1 MIRDMAEEKKKKLVG
16 VEDAQI
22 ETKRI
27 AIFLIAAFGIAW
39 IAELAV
45 IRPMYYST
53 DVDTVQEA
61 VNMISS
67 MMFAPAFGALISRV
81 LTKEGL
87 LHSGFQFNFSKHKFC
102 FIFGWFGTTALT
114 FLGAILY
121 FVIFRDN
128 YDAQMTDFVQ
138 AAAESGSELDA
149 VNIIAN
155 FKTTLLINVFSAPVL
170 DIINS
175 FGEEWGWR
183 GYLLPKLYRK
193 FGTIPAI
200 LISGLVS
207 GLWMAP
213 VVALGY
219 YYGTDYSGYPFGGI
233 LAMCIFGMVTGCIYS
248 FLALQSGSIFPAI
261 FAHSAVNVMMSQ
273 AAYFTKD
280 GGNFFIGPAPTGI
293 IAGIPFIIAAIVF
306 VLYLVKH
313 PVVSSSDKESK
324 EA

>member
-1 MIRDMAEEKKKKLVG
+1 MAEEKKSRFVG
-16 VEDAQI
+16 VEDPQI

-27 AIFLIAAFGIAW
+27 STFLIAVFGIAW

-45 IRPMYYST
+45 IRPMYQSG
-53 DVDTVQEA
+53 DVDTVKEA

-67 MMFAPAFGALISRV
+67 MMFAPAFAALISR
-81 LTKEGL
+81 LITKEGL

-102 FIFGWFGTTALT
+102 FLFGWFGTTALT

-121 FVIFRDN
+121 FLIFQDN
-128 YDAQMTDFVQ
+128 YDPSMSDFVQ
-138 AAAESGSELDA
+138 TAIDNGSEMDA

-170 DIINS
+170 DVINS

-193 FGTIPAI
+193 LGTIPAI
-200 LISGLVS
+200 LISGLIS
-207 GLWMAP
+207 GLWYAP
-213 VVALGY
+213 LVALGY
-219 YYGTDYSGYPFGGI
+219 YYGTGYSGYPFTGI
-233 LAMCIFGMVTGCIYS
+233 LAMCVFGMVTGCIYS
-248 FLALQSGSIFPAI
+248 FVSLRSGSIFPAI

-280 GGNFFIGPAPTGI
+280 GGNFFVGPAPTGI
-293 IAGIPFIIAAIVF
+293 IAGIPFIIAAVVF
-306 VLYLVKH
+306 LLYFKKH
-313 PVVSSSDKESK
+313 PVVSSNDKDTQ

>member
-1 MIRDMAEEKKKKLVG
+1 MAEEKKSRFVG
-16 VEDAQI
+16 VEDPQI

-27 AIFLIAAFGIAW
+27 STFLIAVFGIAW

-45 IRPMYYST
+45 IRPMYQSG
-53 DVDTVQEA
+53 DVDTVKEA

-67 MMFAPAFGALISRV
+67 MMFAPAFAALISR
-81 LTKEGL
+81 LITKEGL

-102 FIFGWFGTTALT
+102 FLFGWFGTTALT

-121 FVIFRDN
+121 FLIFQGN
-128 YDAQMTDFVQ
+128 YDPSMSDFVQ
-138 AAAESGSELDA
+138 TAIDNGSEMDA

-170 DIINS
+170 DVINS

-193 FGTIPAI
+193 LGTIPAI
-200 LISGLVS
+200 LISGLIS
-207 GLWMAP
+207 GLWYAP
-213 VVALGY
+213 LVVLGY
-219 YYGTDYSGYPFGGI
+219 YYGTGYSGYPFTGI
-233 LAMCIFGMVTGCIYS
+233 LAMCVFGMVTGCIYS
-248 FLALQSGSIFPAI
+248 FVSLRSGSIFPAI

-293 IAGIPFIIAAIVF
+293 IAGIPFIIAAVVF
-306 VLYLVKH
+306 LLYFKKH
-313 PVVSSSDKESK
+313 PVVSSNDKDTQ

>member
-1 MIRDMAEEKKKKLVG
+1 MAEEKKKKLVG